1 MEYRR
6 TEFKMGGDARVD
18 RRRGKNWSYS
28 FKLVMSKKRGAHSF
42 LVLQDQG
49 TYGLTGRVLRP
60 DELEA
65 DLPVEERWGRFENLA
80 FNWDYSLVAPVFHY
94 CFNSIPD
101 LRTRLTARRI
111 ALITH
116 P

>member
-1 MEYRR
+1 
-6 TEFKMGGDARVD
+6 
-18 RRRGKNWSYS
+18 
-28 FKLVMSKKRGAHSF
+28 MSKKRGAHSF

-94 CFNSIPD
+94 CFNAIPD

-111 ALITH
+111 ALIH
-116 P
+116 ILKNNIAMIFEQCRMRFRNFVW